1 MAAVAAIG
9 AVGEHQ
15 SQTVALP
22 LQGAAAGLG
31 MSHQPAALFPE
42 WHLAPWVNDDNLRQP
57 ATNDDNHPGETIEPT
72 PTPSPAQAATVRAA
86 AYGGSLTE
94 AEVIAVLREAGAPEE
109 WIPPLLTIAFCESRW
124 SPYAVGDG
132 GNSLGMFQLWHG
144 WARPMGYAP
153 DDLFDP
159 VKAARTALYVREVRG
174 RFGGGGGWTCADLR
188 GIY

>member
-1 MAAVAAIG
+1 
-9 AVGEHQ
+9 
-15 SQTVALP
+15 
-22 LQGAAAGLG
+22 
-31 MSHQPAALFPE
+31 MSHQPAALFPSWYLE
-42 WHLAPWVNDDNLRQP
+42 PWVSQP
-57 ATNDDNHPGETIEPT
+57 PADSEKSPEELADSDNHPGETIEPT
-72 PTPSPAQAATVRAA
+72 PSPVQAATARAA
-86 AYGGSLTE
+86 AHGGSLTE

-132 GNSLGMFQLWHG
+132 GNSLGMFQLWYG

-153 DDLFDP
+153 DDLYDP

-174 RFGGGGGWTCADLR
+174 RFGGGGGWTCADLS

>member
-1 MAAVAAIG
+1 MAAVTAIG
-9 AVGEHQ
+9 AVGETP
-15 SQTVALP
+15 SQHEALP

-31 MSHQPAALFPE
+31 LSHQPAALFPA
-42 WHLAPWVNDDNLRQP
+42 WYLAPWVNYDEVRQP

-72 PTPSPAQAATVRAA
+72 PSPVQAATVRAA

-124 SPYAVGDG
+124 SPGAVGDG
-132 GNSLGMFQLWHG
+132 GNSLGMFQLWYG
-144 WARPMGYAP
+144 WARPMGYTP
-153 DDLFDP
+153 DDLYDP

-174 RFGGGGGWTCADLR
+174 RFGGGGGWSCADLS
-188 GIY
+188 GLY